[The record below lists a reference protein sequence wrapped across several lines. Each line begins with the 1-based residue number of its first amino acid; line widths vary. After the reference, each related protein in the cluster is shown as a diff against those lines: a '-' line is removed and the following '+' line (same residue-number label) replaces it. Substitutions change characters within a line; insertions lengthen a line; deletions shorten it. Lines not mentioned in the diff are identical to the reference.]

1 MKPQK
6 KLLIFTCAIAL
17 ALALVGCTGGKTTTG
32 SNGSTTTTNNTTTTT
47 ENKTTT
53 TYTVEVVPMDEE
65 QFTIEYVSGTENAY
79 TIENN
84 VITFSNITEDSVY
97 ALSGEI
103 DGSIVID
110 VSEDFKFEL
119 EFRDVTI
126 NSYEAPAIDIESAD
140 KVSLSFK
147 KDTVNYINDLRAEV
161 TDEDGINATIYAK
174 CDLNIKGKGTLNL
187 KSVNNKGIH
196 TKDDLEVKNLTLN
209 VECMDNALKGN
220 DSVTIESGTLTLI
233 SKKGDGIKTS
243 NSDISSKGNQRG
255 TVTISGGNI
264 TIYAACDGIDASYN
278 CVINEDEASVS
289 LNIYTDKYS
298 SYSEEVTDVS
308 ESVLYI
314 KATSNQYYYSVKF
327 MDNDGNYVWVDA
339 SYLTQKQEMGGRQPA
354 TYYYYTVQKPA
365 NYNYLNVFVYSSAN
379 DLSQEET
386 YYRTTG
392 SAAINESYDTIAVG
406 NRFSWTN
413 YQTTSGPGGMQEGN
427 PDKGSYS
434 TKGIKADNEILIT
447 AGTIN
452 IKSYDD
458 AIHANNDNE
467 LENGETPTG
476 NITINGGTLS
486 LYSNDDGIHA
496 DGTLTITDGT
506 IDISYSYEGIE
517 GNVINITGGH
527 TSIVSKDDGANAK
540 TETGQGIVISGGYL
554 YVYAGGDGL
563 DANTRTNYQG
573 IVFNGGNVIVIS
585 ASGMNSSLDT
595 ERGYTY
601 NSGSV
606 LAVGLSGGMSNE
618 SVNASNFTSIGSKT
632 SLSLTKDNYLTV
644 KVSGDIVCVMKVPQ
658 SLNSFVVYLGSNSA
672 TFSTTSSTTYELN
685 TDGVYFK

>member
-32 SNGSTTTTNNTTTTT
+32 SNGSTTTTT

-65 QFTIEYVSGTENAY
+65 KFTIEYVSGTENAY

-110 VSEDFKFEL
+110 VSEDYKFEL
-119 EFRDVTI
+119 EFRGVTI

-209 VECMDNALKGN
+209 IECMDNALKGN

-264 TIYAACDGIDASYN
+264 TIYAACDGIDASYD

-327 MDNDGNYVWVDA
+327 MDDDGNYVWVDA

-476 NITINGGTLS
+476 NITISGGNLT

-496 DGTLTITDGT
+496 DGTLTISGGT
-506 IDISYSYEGIE
+506 TNITNSYEGLE
-517 GNVINITGGH
+517 GNTVNITGGN
-527 TSIVSKDDGANAK
+527 TSVVSSDDGVNSK
-540 TETGQGIVISGGYL
+540 TESGQGIVISGGYL

-563 DANTRTNYQG
+563 DANTKTNYQG
-573 IVFNGGNVIVIS
+573 IVINGGNTVVIS
-585 ASGMNSSLDT
+585 TSSNNSSLDT

-601 NSGSV
+601 TAGSLV
-606 LAVGLSGGMSNE
+606 ALCPPGGMSNE
-618 SVNASNFTSIGSKT
+618 STNCSNFSSVGSKT
-632 SLSLTKDNYLTV
+632 TISLTKDNYLTV
-644 KVSGDIVCVMKVPQ
+644 KVSNETVFVVKVPK
-658 SLNSFVVYLGSNSA
+658 SLNALAVYLGSNSA
-672 TFSTTSSTTYELN
+672 SFTSGSSTTVELDSN
-685 TDGVYFK
+685 GVYHN